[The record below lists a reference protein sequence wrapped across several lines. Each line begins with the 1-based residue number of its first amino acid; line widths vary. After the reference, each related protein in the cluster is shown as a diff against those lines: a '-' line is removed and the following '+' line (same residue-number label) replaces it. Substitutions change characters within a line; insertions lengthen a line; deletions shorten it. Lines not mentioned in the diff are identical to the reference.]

1 MGRQITALKLQQR
14 NNQRVNVF
22 LDGEFAFGLSKI
34 VAAWLRV
41 GQELT
46 EAKIAELQAAD
57 GREAALQRALHF
69 IDYRPRTE
77 NEVRRNLE
85 EHEIPEEIIQE
96 VLDRLKNGGL
106 VDDQRFATAWV
117 ENRTAFRPRSR
128 KALAVE
134 MRRKGLDAEAI
145 DSALE
150 KVDETQEETLAYLAA
165 QKQVRKLEGLERIDF
180 RNKMGSFLARRGFDY
195 EIIRVVI
202 DRIWKEL
209 EEKNNQE

>member
-1 MGRQITALKLQQR
+1 MQQR